1 MARDPMILESG
12 PATGMWTTVG
22 ERPTQGKVHY
32 AFNMLPISVD
42 NANARWIQRGRFERA
57 GSATAAGSA
66 VRAHGQLSKVDGT
79 EVTWLLS
86 SSSGLWAYDWNT
98 STYSNV
104 VTSANFTTAG
114 ISLVAA
120 THYWCVFNNT
130 VCFNPSNGSQVPFT
144 WDGTSGAGGLV
155 ELTNAPTAYG
165 KPTTFA
171 AKLFFVKYAER
182 DTIVWSEEATA
193 NTGYEA
199 GGYSNVWKLGQ
210 TGTDPLFALQ
220 GTNEELFYFRGNRI
234 GSIRGQVSADFVT
247 TATHDAVSES
257 VGTLSPNGV
266 TTTTRGVWF
275 LDQWN
280 LPTFIPKGG
289 VPQRLV
295 DENALGLGNSAI
307 AREPLGFDD
316 TFLNEPEATG
326 EKTGQSLAVPILP
339 WLPYETV
346 WFNLPSDLNPGR
358 VVLVVSQDTGS
369 ALGWVKPTIDDSVA
383 MPVAM
388 QLVRSSLSRQ
398 TTVGCVD
405 GVDGR
410 LFLSGRTR
418 GPDQSAAGVSQTMT
432 YRLVGAPLGHRTGV
446 DWVFDQIAAY
456 VSVSSAGGGTHT
468 LSLQCL
474 TSRQPTEDEASTAQ
488 TATIPY
494 APLGT
499 GSATSGA
506 AQRLTFGLRQQGR
519 YIRPVLTMQSASAQ
533 DFTVDGWAVSA
544 FPLRAKPTLP

>member
-12 PATGMWTTVG
+12 PMTGMWTTVG
-22 ERPTQGKVHY
+22 EKSIPGKVHY
-32 AFNMLPISVD
+32 AFNMLPMSVD
-42 NANARWIQRGRFERA
+42 NANTRWVQRGRFQRF

-79 EVTWLLS
+79 EVTWLFS
-86 SSSGLWAYDWNT
+86 SSSGIWAFDWNT

-104 VTSANFTTAG
+104 VTAANFATAG

-130 VCFNPSNGSQVPFT
+130 ICFNPSNGVQVPFT
-144 WDGTSGAGGLV
+144 WDGTSGSASLT

-165 KPTTFA
+165 RPTTYA
-171 AKLFFVKYAER
+171 AKLFFIKYAER
-182 DTIVWSEEATA
+182 DTIVWSEEATP

-210 TGTDPLFALQ
+210 TGTDPLFTLQ

-234 GSIRGQVSADFVT
+234 GAIRGQVNAEFVT

-295 DENALGLGNSAI
+295 DETSLGFGNNPT

-316 TFLNEPEATG
+316 TYVNEPESSG
-326 EKTGQSLAVPILP
+326 DKTGQALAVPIQP

-346 WFNLPSDLNPGR
+346 WFNLPSDTNPGR
-358 VVLVVSQDTGS
+358 VVLVVSQDTGA
-369 ALGWVKPTIDDSVA
+369 ALGWIKPTIDDTTV
-383 MPVAM
+383 MPPAM
-388 QLVRSSLSRQ
+388 QVVRSSNSRQ
-398 TTVGCVD
+398 AAIACVD

-410 LFLSGRTR
+410 LFVSDRTR
-418 GPDQSAAGVSQTMT
+418 GPDQNAAGVGQTMT
-432 YRLVGAPLGHRTGV
+432 YRLIGAPLGHRTGV
-446 DWVFDQIAAY
+446 DWAFDQLAVYA
-456 VSVSSAGGGTHT
+456 SVSSAGGGTHT
-468 LSLQCL
+468 LAVQCL
-474 TSRQPTEDEASTAQ
+474 TSRQPVEAEASAAQ

-499 GSATSGA
+499 GAAPSGA
-506 AQRLTFGLRQQGR
+506 AQRMAFGLRQGGR
-519 YIRPVLTMQSASAQ
+519 YLRPV
-533 DFTVDGWAVSA
+533 FTVQSSLVQEFTIDGWAVSA
-544 FPLRAKPTLP
+544 FPFRAKPSLP